1 MAAISNLIRY
11 EEAQVAPAQPAPAE
25 TSHNSRLETVGRLA
39 SGVAHDF
46 ANILTL
52 ISGYSEILLDTPECA
67 GRPELEEIRRASR
80 RGATLIGQLLSF
92 ARTHTP
98 ERKPLALNTV
108 VSEVERMLRPIIGET
123 IEVKL
128 KLDPALGNV
137 LADPVEMDQVVMNL
151 LLNARDAMPDG
162 GVITIETENG
172 NMDAATAQP
181 LQMAA
186 GPCVTI
192 RFRDSGKGIDADV
205 MQHLFEPF
213 FTTKPLGKGAGL
225 GLSTVQQIVR
235 QCGGAVWASSAPG
248 AGAVF
253 HVCLPRMC
261 EAPAFGEPVSVMPSA
276 SSGNEIVLVVED
288 EANVRRL
295 LTQVLRL
302 RGYQVIE
309 AADGEEALAVFRERG
324 REIQLVLTDVI
335 MPKMSGGELG
345 QRLLELRPEL
355 HLVFMSGYPDSQVSG
370 LTAIPGRRFLR
381 KPLTPD
387 ALTRA
392 VREALD
398 SEPRPFN
405 LK

>member
-1 MAAISNLIRY
+1 
-11 EEAQVAPAQPAPAE
+11 V
-25 TSHNSRLETVGRLA
+25 RLQLD
-39 SGVAHDF
+39 SG
-46 ANILTL
+46 L
-52 ISGYSEILLDTPECA
+52 C
-67 GRPELEEIRRASR
+67 
-80 RGATLIGQLLSF
+80 
-92 ARTHTP
+92 
-98 ERKPLALNTV
+98 
-108 VSEVERMLRPIIGET
+108 
-123 IEVKL
+123 
-128 KLDPALGNV
+128 NV

-172 NMDAATAQP
+172 DVDAATAQS
-181 LQMAA
+181 LQMEA
-186 GPCVTI
+186 GPCVTMRCI
-192 RFRDSGKGIDADV
+192 DTGKGIDPDA

-213 FTTKPLGKGAGL
+213 FTTKPLGNGVGL

-235 QCGGAVWASSAPG
+235 RCGGAVWASSAPG

-253 HVCLPRMC
+253 HVCLPRLC
-261 EAPAFGEPVSVMPSA
+261 EAPAFREPVSVMPSA

-288 EANVRRL
+288 EASVRRL

-309 AADGEEALAVFRERG
+309 ASDGEEALAVFRERG
-324 REIQLVLTDVI
+324 SEIQLVLTDVI
-335 MPKMSGGELG
+335 MPKMDGGELA

-355 HLVFMSGYPDSQVSG
+355 HLLFMSGYPDSQISG
-370 LTAIPGRRFLR
+370 LSAVPGRRFLR

-387 ALTRA
+387 ALARA